1 MKKVLLSTLIIAS
14 LTACSTSTE
23 KTEAAVESK
32 PLPELAQVDITP
44 NRVMTMQIDGM
55 VCQMGCGG
63 SIRKELKGTEA
74 VANCEFDF
82 EDGRE
87 TNTATISFDK
97 EKISADEIIK
107 IVSEMNEKQF
117 TVGDVSTTVLEN
129 IPGHEDIATPETT
142 NDDKD
147 ASTSVEISSTT
158 GIQLPNLFDL
168 LSELVVH

>member
-1 MKKVLLSTLIIAS
+1 MKKVIFSTLIIAS

-23 KTEAAVESK
+23 KTEVAVESK
-32 PLPELAQVDITP
+32 PLPQLAQVEVTP

-74 VANCEFDF
+74 IANCEFDF

-117 TVGDVSTTVLEN
+117 TIGDVSTTVLEN
-129 IPGHEDIATPETT
+129 IPGHEDVTTPETT
-142 NDDKD
+142 SEKD
-147 ASTSVEISSTT
+147 AATSVEISSTT

-168 LSELVVH
+168 LSELVIH